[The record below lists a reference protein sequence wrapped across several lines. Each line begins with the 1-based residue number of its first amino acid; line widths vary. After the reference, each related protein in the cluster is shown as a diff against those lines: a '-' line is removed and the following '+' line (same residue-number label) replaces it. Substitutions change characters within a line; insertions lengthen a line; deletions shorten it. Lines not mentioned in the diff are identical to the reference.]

1 MAYTKSTLIFSGNL
15 SLTEMQTSYHL
26 DLYIN
31 DTLIN
36 TESEINSAL
45 HPNGTTNKPDK
56 IEYRCKTGYSFSG
69 DVYGRYKNKEGTNL
83 SVQFTVE
90 NGIKAYY
97 LYPQSNGTK
106 ANRIY
111 PEYKS
116 TFMKNGVATPFCT
129 VVASA
134 DNIPVSASLNNCN
147 LSPVVSSIP
156 KGSASNFTITA
167 DNGYKFTSSPSVYTL
182 AGDVT
187 SAVEVTKV
195 SDYEY
200 TFIVTPA
207 ETDESLNIY
216 ADAVSE
222 SVSFIKTLSNCS
234 VSPAGNTLTIGV
246 PVTVTIT
253 ANSGYI
259 FDAENIPVLYWLDSE
274 QTRHEISLTKVS
286 DYVYNTTFTPNE
298 TDYYLNAS
306 AIAEP
311 SSIPL
316 EKNLSNC
323 SLSPDVNSFIDG
335 QTYNIVLTADA
346 GYIFDVAPSF
356 RYRNSE
362 AVLVPIPLTKVSDY
376 VYKYDGLTIDADK
389 ATKFFITAYASVESV
404 SSNKYGVLQ
413 IHKIDADTLKAFN
426 DLRYYSGSGSLSQIN
441 LSQYISALKVIFIDV
456 TSTAND
462 NILVSNINTGIS
474 APKINDDY
482 ITLDLGNVLLAGM
495 YHNTLDKMYSE
506 IFLNLPF
513 VDVYKLDSVYMNET
527 INIKYRVNLISGDGA
542 IFISIVRDIETFLID
557 VINVNMSFDLPYVYP
572 IESDIK
578 QLNTKI
584 KAVNFNIAPTVTI
597 KQRLKAD
604 ANNNIY
610 QCFKI
615 DTPANENGYFKI
627 ERLDADTI
635 PASASIRNKIENLLK
650 AGAYI

>member
-1 MAYTKSTLIFSGNL
+1 MSYYQSTLTFGGVYGLKDMNNN
-15 SLTEMQTSYHL
+15 YHL

-31 DTLIN
+31 DILISYEN
-36 TESEINSAL
+36 EINNAL
-45 HPNGTTNKPDK
+45 HPSGTTNNPDK
-56 IEYRCKTGYSFSG
+56 IEYRCRMGYMFSG
-69 DVYGRYKNKEGTNL
+69 DVYGHTRNKEGTQSRPLMTVTNNTIAFYNVSQGNGG
-83 SVQFTVE
+83 SV
-90 NGIKAYY
+90 K
-97 LYPQSNGTK
+97 
-106 ANRIY
+106 IY
-111 PEYKS
+111 PEYKG
-116 TFMKNGVATPFCT
+116 TFKKNGVDIPYLT
-129 VVASA
+129 VIESTNN
-134 DNIPVSASLNNCN
+134 NIPVSASLNNCS
-147 LSPVVSSIP
+147 LSPIVSNIP
-156 KGSASNFTITA
+156 KGSTSNFTITA
-167 DNGYKFTSSPSVYTL
+167 DNGFKFTSSPSVYTL
-182 AGDVT
+182 AGGVSST
-187 SAVEVTKV
+187 VQVTKV

-200 TFIVTPA
+200 TFSVTPA
-207 ETDESLNIY
+207 ETDDSLNIQ

-222 SVSFIKTLSNCS
+222 TVSFIKTLSNCS

-259 FDAENIPVLYWLDSE
+259 FDAENKPVLYWLDNE

-286 DYVYNTTFTPNE
+286 DYEYTATFTPDE
-298 TDYYLNAS
+298 TDYYLDAS

-311 SSIPL
+311 SSVPL
-316 EKNLSNC
+316 EKNLTNC
-323 SLSPDVNSFIDG
+323 SLSPDVISFIDG
-335 QTYNIVLTADA
+335 KTYNIILTAEP

-356 RYRNSE
+356 SYKNSE
-362 AVLVPIPLTKVSDY
+362 GTLITIPLIKVSDY
-376 VYKYDGLTIDADK
+376 VYKYDGLTIDADR
-389 ATKFFITAYASVESV
+389 ATKYFITAYASIESV
-404 SSNKYGVLQ
+404 TSNKYGVLQ

-426 DLRYYSGSGSLSQIN
+426 DLRYYSGSGSLSQID
-441 LSQYISALKVIFIDV
+441 LSQYISALKVIFADA

-474 APKINDDY
+474 APKIDDDY

-513 VDVYKLDSVYMNET
+513 VDVYKLDSVYMDET

-542 IFISIVRDIETFLID
+542 IFISIVRDSEEFLID

-584 KAVNFNIAPTVTI
+584 KAVNFNVAPTVTI

-610 QCFKI
+610 QCYKI

-627 ERLDADTI
+627 DRMNADTI
-635 PASASIRNKIENLLK
+635 PASLSIRNKIENLLK
-650 AGAYI
+650 AGVYI

>member
-1 MAYTKSTLIFSGNL
+1 MAYIKSQLYFSGSY
-15 SLTEMQTSYHL
+15 SLTDMNNNYHM
-26 DLYIN
+26 DLYVN
-31 DTLIN
+31 DTLISV
-36 TESEINSAL
+36 ESEINNAL
-45 HPNGTTNKPDK
+45 HTNGSTNNPDK
-56 IEYRCKTGYSFSG
+56 IEYRCKPGYSFSG
-69 DVYGRYKNKEGTNL
+69 DVYGHIKNKEGTHSRPLMTVTNNTIAVYNVSQGNGG
-83 SVQFTVE
+83 SV
-90 NGIKAYY
+90 
-97 LYPQSNGTK
+97 
-106 ANRIY
+106 RIY
-111 PEYKS
+111 PEYKG
-116 TFMKNGVATPFCT
+116 TFTKEGVATPYCT
-129 VVASA
+129 VIASV
-134 DNIPVSASLNNCN
+134 DNIPVSASLNNCIIA
-147 LSPVVSSIP
+147 PVVSSIP

-167 DNGYKFTSSPSVYTL
+167 DNGFKFTSAPSVYTM
-182 AGDVT
+182 ADGKT
-187 SAVEVTKV
+187 YAVEVTTV

-200 TFIVTPA
+200 TFSVTPA

-222 SVSFIKTLSNCS
+222 YVSFIKTLSNCS

-259 FDAENIPVLYWLDSE
+259 FDAENIPVLYWLGSE
-274 QTRHEISLTKVS
+274 QTRHEIGLTKVS
-286 DYVYNTTFTPNE
+286 DYEYTATFTPDE
-298 TDYYLNAS
+298 TDYYLDAS
-306 AIAEP
+306 AIAEL

-316 EKNLSNC
+316 EKNLTNC

-335 QTYNIVLTADA
+335 QTYNIVLTAEP
-346 GYIFDVAPSF
+346 GYIFDAAPSLS
-356 RYRNSE
+356 YRNRE
-362 AVLVPIPLTKVSDY
+362 ANLVTIPLTKVSDY
-376 VYKYDGLTIDADK
+376 VYKYDGLAIDADK
-389 ATKFFITAYASVESV
+389 ANKFFITAYASIESV
-404 SSNKYGVLQ
+404 TSNKYGVLQ
-413 IHKIDADTLKAFN
+413 IHKIDSDTLKAFN
-426 DLRYYSGSGSLSQIN
+426 DLRYYSGSGSLSQID
-441 LSQYISALKVIFIDV
+441 LSQYISALKVIFADA

-474 APKINDDY
+474 VPKIDNDY

-527 INIKYRVNLISGDGA
+527 INIKYRVNLISGDGT
-542 IFISIVRDIETFLID
+542 IFISIVRDSETFLID

-578 QLNTKI
+578 QLNTKT
-584 KAVNFNIAPTVTI
+584 KAVNFNVSPSVTI

-610 QCFKI
+610 QCYKI

-635 PASASIRNKIENLLK
+635 PASTSIRNKIENLLK
-650 AGAYI
+650 AGVYI

>member
-1 MAYTKSTLIFSGNL
+1 MFVFTGSFSLN
-15 SLTEMQTSYHL
+15 EMRNTYHI
-26 DLYIN
+26 DLYVN
-31 DTLIN
+31 DTLVT
-36 TESEINSAL
+36 TEADA
-45 HPNGTTNKPDK
+45 TNFLYAGGDTRKNDK
-56 IEYRCKTGYSFSG
+56 IEMRTQLGYMFSG
-69 DVYGRYKNKEGTNL
+69 DVYGTYKSEGKQVNIQMTKTGDTIAFMN
-83 SVQFTVE
+83 V
-90 NGIKAYY
+90 
-97 LYPQSNGTK
+97 PQGTT
-106 ANRIY
+106 RVTIY
-111 PEYKS
+111 PTYKGS
-116 TFMKNGVATPFCT
+116 FKKDGVTIPYCT

-134 DNIPVSASLNNCN
+134 NVIPVSASLNNCT
-147 LSPVVSSIP
+147 LSPVVSTIP
-156 KGSASNFTITA
+156 KDTTSAFTITA
-167 DNGYKFTSSPSVYTL
+167 DNGFKFTSSPSVYTM
-182 AGDVT
+182 AGSVS
-187 SAVEVTKV
+187 SAVQVTKV

-200 TFIVTPA
+200 TFSVTPA

-259 FDAENIPVLYWLDSE
+259 FDAGNKPVLYWLDIE

-286 DYVYNTTFTPNE
+286 DYEYTATFTPDE
-298 TDYYLNAS
+298 TDYYLDAS

-311 SSIPL
+311 SSVPL
-316 EKNLSNC
+316 EKNLTNC

-346 GYIFDVAPSF
+346 GYIFDVSPSF
-356 RYRNSE
+356 RYKNSE
-362 AVLVPIPLTKVSDY
+362 GTLITIPLTKVSDY
-376 VYKYDGLTIDADK
+376 VYKYDDLKINANEEDK
-389 ATKFFITAYASVESV
+389 YFITAYASVESV

-426 DLRYYSGSGSLSQIN
+426 DLRYYSGSGSLSQID
-441 LSQYISALKVIFIDV
+441 LSQYISSLKVIFADA

-462 NILVSNINTGIS
+462 NILVSDINTEIN
-474 APKINDDY
+474 APKIDDDY
-482 ITLDLGNVLLAGM
+482 ITLDLGNVLLSGM

-527 INIKYRVNLISGDGA
+527 INIKYRINLISGDGA
-542 IFISIVRDIETFLID
+542 IFISIVRDSETFLID

-584 KAVNFNIAPTVTI
+584 KAVNFNVAPYVTI

-604 ANNNIY
+604 TNNNVY
-610 QCFKI
+610 QCYKI

-627 ERLDADTI
+627 ERLDSDTI

-650 AGAYI
+650 AGVYI

>member
-1 MAYTKSTLIFSGNL
+1 MAYYKSTMKFSGSL
-15 SLTEMQTSYHL
+15 SLQDMNDNYHL

-31 DTLIN
+31 DTLISAEN
-36 TESEINSAL
+36 EIDSAL
-45 HPNGTTNKPDK
+45 HTDSSTNNPDK
-56 IEYRCKTGYSFSG
+56 IEYRCRTGYAFSG
-69 DVYGRYKNKEGTNL
+69 DVYGHYRNTEGTQFRPLLTVTNNTSAVYNVSQGDGA
-83 SVQFTVE
+83 SV
-90 NGIKAYY
+90 
-97 LYPQSNGTK
+97 
-106 ANRIY
+106 RIY
-111 PEYKS
+111 PEYKGS
-116 TFMKNGVATPFCT
+116 FIKNGVGIPYLT

-134 DNIPVSASLNNCN
+134 NTIPVSVSLNNCS
-147 LSPVVSSIP
+147 LSPVVSNIP
-156 KGSASNFTITA
+156 KGSVSNFTITA
-167 DNGYKFTSSPSVYTL
+167 DNGFKFMSTPSVYTL
-182 AGDVT
+182 AGGVT
-187 SAVEVTKV
+187 SAVQVTKV

-200 TFIVTPA
+200 TFSVTPA
-207 ETDESLNIY
+207 ENDESLNIY
-216 ADAVSE
+216 ADAVNE

-234 VSPAGNTLTIGV
+234 VSPAGNTLTIGI

-274 QTRHEISLTKVS
+274 QTRHEINLTKVS
-286 DYVYNTTFTPNE
+286 DYEYTATFTPDE
-298 TDYYLNAS
+298 TDYYLDAS

-311 SSIPL
+311 SSVPL
-316 EKNLSNC
+316 EKNLTNC

-346 GYIFDVAPSF
+346 GYIFDVSPSF

-362 AVLVPIPLTKVSDY
+362 GSLITIPLTKVSDY
-376 VYKYDGLTIDADK
+376 VYKYDGLAIDVNK
-389 ATKFFITAYASVESV
+389 AKKFFITAYASIESV
-404 SSNKYGVLQ
+404 TSNKYGVLQ

-426 DLRYYSGSGSLSQIN
+426 DLRYHSGSGSLTQID
-441 LSQYISALKVIFIDV
+441 LSQYISALKVIFADA

-462 NILVSNINTGIS
+462 NILVSNINTGIN
-474 APKINDDY
+474 APKIDDDY

-495 YHNTLDKMYSE
+495 YHNVLDKMYSE

-527 INIKYRVNLISGDGA
+527 INIKYRINLISGDGT
-542 IFISIVRDIETFLID
+542 IFISIVRDSEEFLID

-584 KAVNFNIAPTVTI
+584 KAVNFNVAPTVTI

-610 QCFKI
+610 QCYKI

-627 ERLDADTI
+627 ERFDADTI
-635 PASASIRNKIENLLK
+635 PANASIRNKIENLLK
-650 AGAYI
+650 AGVYI

>member
-1 MAYTKSTLIFSGNL
+1 MGYIKSQLYFAGSN
-15 SLTEMQTSYHL
+15 SLTDMNNNYHL

-31 DTLIN
+31 DILISA
-36 TESEINSAL
+36 ESEVNNAL
-45 HPNGTTNKPDK
+45 HPNGNTNNPDK
-56 IEYRCKTGYSFSG
+56 IEYRCKTGYVFSG
-69 DVYGRYKNKEGTNL
+69 DVYGHYKNKDTQYRPLMTVTNNTIAVYNV
-83 SVQFTVE
+83 SQ
-90 NGIKAYY
+90 G
-97 LYPQSNGTK
+97 NGTSV
-106 ANRIY
+106 RIY
-111 PEYKS
+111 PDYKG
-116 TFMKNGVATPFCT
+116 TFIKNGVNTPYMT

-134 DNIPVSASLNNCN
+134 NTIPVSTSLNNCT
-147 LSPVVSSIP
+147 LSPVVSTIP
-156 KGSASNFTITA
+156 KGNTSNFTITA
-167 DNGYKFTSSPSVYTL
+167 NNGFKFTSTPSVYTL
-182 AGDVT
+182 AGGVT
-187 SAVEVTKV
+187 NTVQVTKV

-200 TFIVTPA
+200 TFSVTPA

-222 SVSFIKTLSNCS
+222 TVNFIKTLSNCS

-259 FDAENIPVLYWLDSE
+259 FDAENKPVLYWLDSE
-274 QTRHEISLTKVS
+274 QTRHEINLTKVS
-286 DYVYNTTFTPNE
+286 DYEYTATFTPDE
-298 TDYYLNAS
+298 TDYYLDAS

-311 SSIPL
+311 SSVPL
-316 EKNLSNC
+316 EKNLTNC
-323 SLSPDVNSFIDG
+323 SVTPNVNSFIDG
-335 QTYNIVLTADA
+335 ETYTIVITADS

-356 RYRNSE
+356 RVKNGE
-362 AVLVPIPLTKVSDY
+362 GTLLTIELTKVSDY
-376 VYKYDGLTIDADK
+376 VYKKENLTIDASNDI
-389 ATKFFITAYASVESV
+389 AFYITAYASIESV
-404 SSNKYGVLQ
+404 TSNKYGVLQ

-426 DLRYYSGSGSLSQIN
+426 DLRYYSGNGSLSQID
-441 LSQYISALKVIFIDV
+441 LSQYISALKVIFADA

-474 APKINDDY
+474 APKIDDDY

-495 YHNTLDKMYSE
+495 YHNALDKMYSE

-542 IFISIVRDIETFLID
+542 IFIYIVRDSETFLID

-584 KAVNFNIAPTVTI
+584 KAVNFNVAPTVTI

-604 ANNNIY
+604 ANNNVY
-610 QCFKI
+610 QCYKI
-615 DTPANENGYFKI
+615 DTPENENGYFKI

-650 AGAYI
+650 AGVYI

>member
-1 MAYTKSTLIFSGNL
+1 MSYYQSILTFSGSL
-15 SLTEMQTSYHL
+15 SLKDMNNNYHM

-31 DTLIN
+31 DTLISY
-36 TESEINSAL
+36 ESEINNAL
-45 HPNGTTNKPDK
+45 HPTGTTNNPDK
-56 IEYRCKTGYSFSG
+56 IEYRCKTGYMFSG
-69 DVYGRYKNKEGTNL
+69 DVYGHYRNKEGTQLRPLMTVTNNTIAVYNVSQGNGA
-83 SVQFTVE
+83 SV
-90 NGIKAYY
+90 K
-97 LYPQSNGTK
+97 
-106 ANRIY
+106 IY
-111 PEYKS
+111 PDYKG
-116 TFMKNGVATPFCT
+116 TFTKNGVDTPYLT
-129 VVASA
+129 VIESTNN
-134 DNIPVSASLNNCN
+134 NIPVSASLNNCS
-147 LSPVVSSIP
+147 LSPVVSNIP
-156 KGSASNFTITA
+156 KGSTSNFTITA
-167 DNGYKFTSSPSVYTL
+167 DNGFKFTTSPSVYTL
-182 AGDVT
+182 VGDVSST
-187 SAVEVTKV
+187 VQVTKV

-200 TFIVTPA
+200 TFSVTPA
-207 ETDESLNIY
+207 ETDDSLNIH

-222 SVSFIKTLSNCS
+222 TVSFIKTLSNCI

-259 FDAENIPVLYWLDSE
+259 FDAENKPVLYWLDSD
-274 QTRHEISLTKVS
+274 QTRHEISLTKIS
-286 DYVYNTTFTPNE
+286 DYEYTTTFTPDE
-298 TDYYLNAS
+298 TDYYLDAS

-311 SSIPL
+311 SSVPL
-316 EKNLSNC
+316 EKNLTNC

-335 QTYNIVLTADA
+335 KTYNIILTAEP

-362 AVLVPIPLTKVSDY
+362 ANLITISLTKVSDY

-389 ATKFFITAYASVESV
+389 ATKYFITAYASIESV
-404 SSNKYGVLQ
+404 TSNKYGVLQ

-426 DLRYYSGSGSLSQIN
+426 DLRYYSGSGSLSQID
-441 LSQYISALKVIFIDV
+441 LSQYISALKVIFADA

-462 NILVSNINTGIS
+462 NILVSNINTGIN
-474 APKINDDY
+474 APKIDDDY
-482 ITLDLGNVLLAGM
+482 ITLNLGNVLLAGM
-495 YHNTLDKMYSE
+495 YHNVLDKMYSE

-527 INIKYRVNLISGDGA
+527 INIKYRINLISGDGA
-542 IFISIVRDIETFLID
+542 IFISIVRDSEEFLID

-584 KAVNFNIAPTVTI
+584 KAVNFNAAPTVTI

-610 QCFKI
+610 QCYKI

-650 AGAYI
+650 AGVYI